1 MTLLRSFILVLTLVI
16 GAYCI
21 YGIGSILAPVLTKEE
36 LSSVSAMILLF
47 WFSVE
52 FGVFAGH
59 QLWHEYRSKK
69 IQKEL
74 DMERAF
80 RKMGDSK

>member
-1 MTLLRSFILVLTLVI
+1 MNLLRTFMLFLCMAVSI
-16 GAYCI
+16 YCI
-21 YGIGSILAPVLTKEE
+21 YGIGAILKPI
-36 LSSVSAMILLF
+36 LSAEQLASVTSMIILF

-59 QLWHEYRSKK
+59 SLWHDYRSKK
-69 IQKEL
+69 SQKEL

-80 RKMGDSK
+80 REMGGSK

>member
-1 MTLLRSFILVLTLVI
+1 MTLLRSIMLFLTLVI

-21 YGIGSILAPVLTKEE
+21 YGIGSILTPVLTKEE

>member
-1 MTLLRSFILVLTLVI
+1 MNLLRTFMLCLCIAVSIFCIHGI
-16 GAYCI
+16 GA
-21 YGIGSILAPVLTKEE
+21 ILKPI
-36 LSSVSAMILLF
+36 LSAEQMAGVTSMIILF

-59 QLWHEYRSKK
+59 SLWHEYRSKK

-80 RKMGDSK
+80 REMGGGK

>member
-1 MTLLRSFILVLTLVI
+1 MLCLCMTVSIF
-16 GAYCI
+16 CI
-21 YGIGSILAPVLTKEE
+21 YGIGAILKPI
-36 LSSVSAMILLF
+36 LSAEQMASVTSMIILF

-59 QLWHEYRSKK
+59 SLWHDYRSKK

-80 RKMGDSK
+80 REMGGSK

>member
-1 MTLLRSFILVLTLVI
+1 MLCVCIAVSI
-16 GAYCI
+16 YCI
-21 YGIGSILAPVLTKEE
+21 YFIGAILKPILSAEQLT
-36 LSSVSAMILLF
+36 SVTSMIILF

-59 QLWHEYRSKK
+59 SLWHEYRSKK

-80 RKMGDSK
+80 RKMRGGK

>member
-1 MTLLRSFILVLTLVI
+1 MLILCMAVSISSL
-16 GAYCI
+16 
-21 YGIGSILAPVLTKEE
+21 YGIGAILRPI
-36 LSSVSAMILLF
+36 LSEQQLVSVSSMIILF

-59 QLWHEYRSKK
+59 SLWHEYKSKK

-80 RKMGDSK
+80 RKMGDGK

>member
-1 MTLLRSFILVLTLVI
+1 MNYLRIFMLILCMAVSISCL
-16 GAYCI
+16 
-21 YGIGSILAPVLTKEE
+21 YGIGAILRPI
-36 LSSVSAMILLF
+36 LSEQQLASVTTMIILF

-59 QLWHEYRSKK
+59 SLWHEYKSKK

-80 RKMGDSK
+80 RTMGDGK

>member
-1 MTLLRSFILVLTLVI
+1 MTLLRSLMLILCLIVSI
-16 GAYCI
+16 SCI
-21 YGIGSILAPVLTKEE
+21 YGIGAILKPI
-36 LSSVSAMILLF
+36 LSAEQLASVSTMIILF

-59 QLWHEYRSKK
+59 SLWHDYRSKK

>member
-1 MTLLRSFILVLTLVI
+1 
-16 GAYCI
+16 
-21 YGIGSILAPVLTKEE
+21 
-36 LSSVSAMILLF
+36 MIILF

-59 QLWHEYRSKK
+59 SLWHEYKSKK

-80 RKMGDSK
+80 RTMGDGK

>member
-1 MTLLRSFILVLTLVI
+1 MLCLCIAVSIFCIHGI
-16 GAYCI
+16 GA
-21 YGIGSILAPVLTKEE
+21 ILKPI
-36 LSSVSAMILLF
+36 LSAEQMAGVTSMIILF

-59 QLWHEYRSKK
+59 SLWHEYRSKK

-80 RKMGDSK
+80 REMGGGK

>member
-1 MTLLRSFILVLTLVI
+1 MNLLRTFMLCLCMAVSIS
-16 GAYCI
+16 CI
-21 YGIGSILAPVLTKEE
+21 YGIGAILKPI
-36 LSSVSAMILLF
+36 LSAEQLASVPSMIILF

-59 QLWHEYRSKK
+59 SLWHEYKSKK

-80 RKMGDSK
+80 REMGSGK

>member
-1 MTLLRSFILVLTLVI
+1 MNLLRWSMLCLCIAVGI
-16 GAYCI
+16 SCI
-21 YGIGSILAPVLTKEE
+21 YGIGSILKPI
-36 LSSVSAMILLF
+36 LSAEQLASVSSMIILF

-52 FGVFAGH
+52 FGVFAGNS
-59 QLWHEYRSKK
+59 LWHEYRSKK

-80 RKMGDSK
+80 REMGGGK